1 MRARGCQTNPG
12 AYAADCAGRG
22 VLASIL
28 DRATILRFT
37 IATFGMVLLFH
48 AMLMLRRWNY

>member
-12 AYAADCAGRG
+12 TYATDCAGCG

-37 IATFGMVLLFH
+37 IATLGMVLLFH
-48 AMLMLRRWNY
+48 AMLTLRRWNY

>member
-1 MRARGCQTNPG
+1 MRARGCQTNPRT
-12 AYAADCAGRG
+12 YATDCAGRG

-37 IATFGMVLLFH
+37 ITTFGMVLLFY
-48 AMLMLRRWNY
+48 AMLTLRRWNY